1 MMWTRA
7 GRRASARSAPSM
19 AARHLIPVFTEN
31 LSRTLESIRIFLGPE
46 GPGAYERL
54 LDRLLD
60 DIIPTICRFPESG
73 RSLLDQ
79 PTGSIETEH
88 RAKQLHTRL
97 GPGETLREFIV
108 DDYLLL
114 YLRRG
119 ERIFLLAIK
128 HHRQL
133 SFDLRQFWG

>member
-1 MMWTRA
+1 
-7 GRRASARSAPSM
+7 M
-19 AARHLIPVFTEN
+19 AARRLIPVFAEN
-31 LSRTLESIRIFLGPE
+31 LSRNLDSIRIFLGSE
-46 GPGAYERL
+46 GQGAYERL

-60 DIIPTICRFPESG
+60 DIIPTLCRFPESG

-79 PTGSIETEH
+79 PTGSIEAEH
-88 RAKQLHTRL
+88 RTKQLHARL
-97 GPGETLREFIV
+97 GLGETLQEFIV
-108 DDYLLL
+108 DEYLLL